1 MKMNYWLF
9 KSEPSSWSW
18 SDQEKAGKKGE
29 GWDGVR
35 NYQASNNMKK
45 MKVGDYGF
53 FYHSVTE
60 KRIIGIV
67 EIIKEYHPD
76 PTDSSNKFGMVT
88 VKAVR
93 SLPIPVTL
101 SQIKSNKNL
110 LEFQMIKQTRLSVVP
125 VSKKEWNEICKM
137 ANLKNL

>member
-1 MKMNYWLF
+1 MNYWLF

-18 SDQEKAGKKGE
+18 EDQQKAGKKGE

-45 MKVGDYGF
+45 MKLGDYGF

-60 KRIIGIV
+60 KKIIGVV

-76 PTDSSNKFGMVT
+76 PTDKSKKFGMVR
-88 VKAVR
+88 VR
-93 SLPIPVTL
+93 ALRSCPIPVKL
-101 SQIKSNKNL
+101 EDIKKNKAL

-125 VSKKEWNEICKM
+125 VSKEEWNEICKM